1 MPHLDICLKQ
11 IFFLIFSTNFWLFIQ
26 PSLAPKLL
34 KLSVEYF
41 FPPYPSA
48 VLVCFSLGLFLI
60 NPILLVL
67 ISFYSRIKYVLSI
80 PALGFPPVFCSF
92 IVS

>member
-1 MPHLDICLKQ
+1 MDIIIYATSWYLFKTD
-11 IFFLIFSTNFWLFIQ
+11 FFFIFSTNFWLFIQ

-60 NPILLVL
+60 NPIDFFL
-67 ISFYSRIKYVLSI
+67 FTH
-80 PALGFPPVFCSF
+80 
-92 IVS
+92 